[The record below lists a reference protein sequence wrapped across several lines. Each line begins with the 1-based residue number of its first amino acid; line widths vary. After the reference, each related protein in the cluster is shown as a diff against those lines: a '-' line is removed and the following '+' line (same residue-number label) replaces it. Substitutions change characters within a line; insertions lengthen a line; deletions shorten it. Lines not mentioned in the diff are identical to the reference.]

1 MQAKKPHDGTDS
13 GLWMVIAA
21 FDTTVDMKKLT
32 SVGARWNAEMQDLKY
47 KSGSLRFADN
57 ALLQSILGVEQGHL
71 SLFAKI
77 NDTEKKVQVIIDKRL
92 LDAEKVLL
100 HPLINTSSTILE
112 AKDFKYFADKYAA
125 GYKVMEF

>member
-1 MQAKKPHDGTDS
+1 M
-13 GLWMVIAA
+13 
-21 FDTTVDMKKLT
+21 
-32 SVGARWNAEMQDLKY
+32 KY